1 MKGGEALLQDPLCG
15 IKELNISGGMCSG
28 VYPSS
33 SMEYALEEGVYLHTN
48 NVTEMFLLHYV
59 FLPRINFAL
68 DEFCSASN
76 LRPVRTEHNWS
87 PNRMWANGMIN
98 RHYTGPTSNEPTPS
112 NMEYYGNDP
121 EGPTPLEEH
130 GSVVVDDIFNPLDEN
145 VFEEFGHLV
154 NPLAESESF
163 GIDIYSYF
171 N

>member
-1 MKGGEALLQDPLCG
+1 MKGG
-15 IKELNISGGMCSG
+15 GGSFIAGPSTRNQRIERLWRDVFRCVSFLFYG
-28 VYPSS
+28 VF
-33 SMEYALEEGVYLHTN
+33 YALEEGGYLHTN

-98 RHYTGPTSNEPTPS
+98 RHYTDPTSNEPTLS

-130 GSVVVDDIFNPLDEN
+130 GSVVVDDIFNP
-145 VFEEFGHLV
+145 
-154 NPLAESESF
+154 P
-163 GIDIYSYF
+163 
-171 N
+171 